1 MLIIA
6 STIGVHICKWK
17 SKETPGS
24 SPQKRNLSNEVIISQ
39 SKYSHLFKVKCL
51 FAPKGK
57 IILPCDLK
65 KKKKEMWANMPADIY
80 PFVLHLWWDEL
91 SETLKKV
98 SENTRHNKVTGSLWR
113 TPATFEGIEVP
124 KCYST
129 HTHTHTHTRMST
141 PYTIYYSARC
151 KLINGQKTFTRN

>member
-57 IILPCDLK
+57 IILPCDL
-65 KKKKEMWANMPADIY
+65 KKKEMWANMPADIY

-129 HTHTHTHTRMST
+129 HTHTHKNVN
-141 PYTIYYSARC
+141 TIHYILFC
-151 KLINGQKTFTRN
+151 PL